1 MIGVEPSL
9 TRCNSS
15 LERDED
21 EGRSKTDRHARSQ
34 AEYSGLCQTL
44 RQLLVDDALPPD
56 EAYWWTRI
64 ALEEHLA
71 LSRLRDSDSPPGSPV
86 R

>member
-1 MIGVEPSL
+1 M
-9 TRCNSS
+9 RCNSS
-15 LERDED
+15 LERDE
-21 EGRSKTDRHARSQ
+21 EAGRSKTDRHARSQ

-56 EAYWWTRI
+56 EAYWWTLI

-71 LSRLRDSDSPPGSPV
+71 LSRLGDSDSPPGSSV

>member
-1 MIGVEPSL
+1 M
-9 TRCNSS
+9 RCNSS

-64 ALEEHLA
+64 ALEEYLA
-71 LSRLRDSDSPPGSPV
+71 LSRLRDSGSPSGSSV

>member
-1 MIGVEPSL
+1 MHC
-9 TRCNSS
+9 TSS
-15 LERDED
+15 AKLDDNECW
-21 EGRSKTDRHARSQ
+21 SQ
-34 AEYSGLCQTL
+34 ADRQAKREAEYRCLCQTL
-44 RQLLVDDALPPD
+44 RQLIEGDALPPD

-71 LSRLRDSDSPPGSPV
+71 LSRLRDSDSRPGSSV